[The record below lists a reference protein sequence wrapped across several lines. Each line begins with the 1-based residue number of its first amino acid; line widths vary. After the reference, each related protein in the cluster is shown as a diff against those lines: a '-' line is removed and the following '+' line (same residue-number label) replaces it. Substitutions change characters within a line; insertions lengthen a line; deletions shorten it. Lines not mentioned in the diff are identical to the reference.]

1 MTDQTMYSTTD
12 LIGNSGSSE
21 SYRGNEKPPR
31 RRSHRPRGCR
41 GGSNR
46 RKNGELKNKG
56 FGKNDNK
63 SFRRG
68 SAKQQSLMK
77 NSPFPHNRTNMRNNH
92 NVSLSNHA
100 PAKPD
105 KILPDYGSYDVNS
118 LHSSSAS
125 ESSSS
130 IQQSFTD
137 SSNEESVGEF
147 SKNFQLMLPDHQNG
161 LILPPLPSAAFQNQ
175 PILPQGPNPYALQP
189 TTQHNVYHHHQHPYE
204 VPFERKAL
212 KTSIEHDTIVDH
224 NENPLHL
231 EQKVKQGPSFDYR
244 AERLAKQRQSVE
256 GGSLFCTSP
265 RSFLMGK
272 KITVATSA

>member
-1 MTDQTMYSTTD
+1 
-12 LIGNSGSSE
+12 
-21 SYRGNEKPPR
+21 
-31 RRSHRPRGCR
+31 
-41 GGSNR
+41 
-46 RKNGELKNKG
+46 
-56 FGKNDNK
+56 
-63 SFRRG
+63 
-68 SAKQQSLMK
+68 
-77 NSPFPHNRTNMRNNH
+77 MRNNH

-118 LHSSSAS
+118 LHSSSTS

-175 PILPQGPNPYALQP
+175 PILPRGPNPYALQP

-212 KTSIEHDTIVDH
+212 KTSIEQDTIVDH

-231 EQKVKQGPSFDYR
+231 EQKVNQGPSFDYR

-272 KITVATSA
+272 KTDMKRPSGGFMRAVFVTALVQHVVRFVEQGVELAAAVLGAGGADADLELHRLLAVLDLDGGGQGLQPLGHVQGVVVA